1 MEKEQAII
9 GTLSEKRRK
18 ILHTGAHHVGQYFKT
33 DIQCQRLGLG
43 SAAMKNRNA
52 PLSMI
57 RIVTATFALAAV
69 LVLGACSNVLQN
81 GVSPPVPN
89 KESFH
94 VSVFW
99 NGGDAAA
106 SKSTAFDDGS
116 VAAVTVLVY
125 NALDSAASILYVG
138 RITQTLTGTGVTSPL
153 IGTLA
158 LFINPYGMT
167 SDGTNLYVADYGNN
181 SIRKIQ

>member
-1 MEKEQAII
+1 MPSL
-9 GTLSEKRRK
+9 LSGKS
-18 ILHTGAHHVGQYFKT
+18 V
-33 DIQCQRLGLG
+33 
-43 SAAMKNRNA
+43 
-52 PLSMI
+52 I
-57 RIVTATFALAAV
+57 RIATATFALAAV
-69 LVLGACSNVLQN
+69 LVLGAYSNFLQN

-94 VSVFW
+94 VSVLW

-106 SKSTAFDDGS
+106 SKSAAFDDGS

-138 RITQTLTGTGVTSPL
+138 RITQTLTGTNDIVTIPVGLAGLLGGSIQGNAPSLSTAVNTFAGSSTTGTGVTSPL
-153 IGTLA
+153 IGTKA
-158 LFINPYGMT
+158 FFINPYGMT